1 MEFHANLRASHLKV
15 EGARTWA
22 RRVVKTNQPEGC
34 EFERCGNQGFGLEPI
49 VISPR
54 GHGRVGNIRRV
65 DGCERRQGGEDPQ
78 DRDEN
83 KAVRA

>member
-1 MEFHANLRASHLKV
+1 MKFHANIRPSHLKV

-22 RRVVKTNQPEGC
+22 RRVVETNHPEGC
-34 EFERCGNQGFGLEPI
+34 EFEPRGHQSLGLEPI
-49 VISPR
+49 VISPH
-54 GHGRVGNIRRV
+54 GHRRVGNINRV